1 IPPTL
6 QHAVISIEDR
16 RFYGH
21 RGIDARGLARA
32 AYADARGSHQ
42 GGSTISEQL
51 AKNLYFH
58 GAPRTIGRK
67 AAEAVMTLGLEGLSS
82 KNQIL
87 EAYLNTVYF
96 GRGVYGV
103 EAAAR
108 SYFHRDVRS
117 LDLAQSAF
125 LAGLIHMPARY

>member
-1 IPPTL
+1 
-6 QHAVISIEDR
+6 
-16 RFYGH
+16 
-21 RGIDARGLARA
+21 
-32 AYADARGSHQ
+32 
-42 GGSTISEQL
+42 
-51 AKNLYFH
+51 
-58 GAPRTIGRK
+58 
-67 AAEAVMTLGLEGLSS
+67 MTLGLEGLSS

-125 LAGLIHMPARY
+125 LAGLIHMPARYDWAVTDTPADQKQRRAEAIARRDVVLHTMAGVGYITRTQAKR